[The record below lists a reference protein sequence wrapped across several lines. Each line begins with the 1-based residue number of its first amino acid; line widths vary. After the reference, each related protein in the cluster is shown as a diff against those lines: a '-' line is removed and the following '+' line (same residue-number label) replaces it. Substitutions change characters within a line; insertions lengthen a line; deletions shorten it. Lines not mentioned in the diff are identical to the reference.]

1 MSGGIYESVLF
12 ELNSCRSNPSKYSSK
27 LSNTLKYYKGKIFEK
42 PGYPAYETEEGPE
55 NVQACIKYLK
65 SVRPAAPLEWNEA
78 LSKAAQAHVD
88 DLGPKGLSGHD
99 SSDGSDAALR
109 VEKYGQWSGQLGE
122 NIDYGNCEGED
133 IVVSLLI
140 DDGVLA
146 RGQRLNI
153 MKREHVYVGIGFGYH
168 SEFEYMCVIIFAEVF
183 IENPPEPLPAS
194 QEEEKTEKSTSK
206 SNKSSLDKSASKNAR
221 KSAFETFDVSEYE
234 IEGVSHEE
242 IKEIKEFFDQIDY
255 NHSGAID
262 TSEILAAL
270 DNEDVDVTASS
281 VLQMLSELKIE
292 GTPKVDFYE
301 FLEYI
306 SNSKLNKTKPTT
318 KPVTRAGGKNEPYK
332 ASKTEAAPKVEPV
345 KKQPAET
352 PKPKVPHPNLSV
364 ADINQL
370 KEIFDAYDSE
380 GLGWINLED
389 LVSQI
394 TEHEYEPGVLDI
406 VDVMISLD
414 TKGKRRITF
423 EKLLDLLDAKKEE
436 NKNPPE
442 KTPKPQSSVSSTS
455 SQPQKKT
462 VASYQKSEVKTTTYT
477 YKGQT
482 YTKTTKKTVTKI
494 PARGDFDPEDFIR
507 PGLTEEEILE
517 IKDAFDLFDVEKTGK
532 IETRDLKQAMENQ
545 GFQYKSPTIFKMVC
559 ELDVEGRNRV
569 DFDEFLDMM
578 TENVVEESSK
588 EEVRK
593 VFNLFDVDQTG
604 FIELKNLKKIAKELG
619 ENLKE
624 EDIIELITKSD
635 ADGDG
640 KVSFQEFYDIM
651 SRTTY

>member
-1 MSGGIYESVLF
+1 MAGGIYESVLF

-42 PGYPAYETEEGPE
+42 PGYPAFETEEGPE

-65 SVRPAAPLEWNEA
+65 SVRPAAPLEWSEGLA
-78 LSKAAQAHVD
+78 KAAQAHVD

-99 SSDGSDAALR
+99 SSDGSDAAVR
-109 VEKYGQWSGQLGE
+109 VERFGQWSGQLGE

-183 IENPPEPLPAS
+183 SESLPESLTQS
-194 QEEEKTEKSTSK
+194 QPVEEKPKAYGGKGKPEVKVTKNEKSNRSDKSSSK
-206 SNKSSLDKSASKNAR
+206 SAQKSAY
-221 KSAFETFDVSEYE
+221 ETFDVSEYD
-234 IEGVSHEE
+234 IEGISHEE
-242 IKEIKEFFDQIDY
+242 IKDIKQFFDQLDY
-255 NHSGAID
+255 NQSGAIEA
-262 TSEILAAL
+262 SEIMAAL
-270 DNEDVDVTASS
+270 DSEDIDATASS
-281 VLQMLSELKIE
+281 VLQMLTDFKVEGSRIDFDEL
-292 GTPKVDFYE
+292 
-301 FLEYI
+301 LEII
-306 SNSKLNKTKPTT
+306 SSNKNQKSSPSSSKPDNSKP
-318 KPVTRAGGKNEPYK
+318 
-332 ASKTEAAPKVEPV
+332 SKSSAAPRPNPPEE
-345 KKQPAET
+345 KKLS
-352 PKPKVPHPNLSV
+352 HPNLGV
-364 ADINQL
+364 NDVNQI

-380 GLGWINLED
+380 QLGWINLED

-394 TEHEYEPGVLDI
+394 TENEYEPGVLEI
-406 VDVMISLD
+406 VDIMITID
-414 TKGKRRITF
+414 TKGKRRVTF
-423 EKLLDLLDAKKEE
+423 DKLLALLDARKEE
-436 NKNPPE
+436 IKNPKPE
-442 KTPKPQSSVSSTS
+442 KKSSPT
-455 SQPQKKT
+455 QPQKKT
-462 VASYQKSEVKTTTYT
+462 VTTYQKSEVKTTTYT

-482 YTKTTKKTVTKI
+482 YTKTTKKTVTNL
-494 PARGDFDPEDFIR
+494 PARGDFDPEDYAR
-507 PGLTEEEILE
+507 AGLTEEEIIE

-532 IETRDLKQAMENQ
+532 IETKDLRQAMENQ

-578 TENVVEESSK
+578 TENVVDESSK

-604 FIELKNLKKIAKELG
+604 YIELKNLRQIARELG

>member
-1 MSGGIYESVLF
+1 MAGGIYESVLF

-42 PGYPAYETEEGPE
+42 PGYPAFETEEGPE

-65 SVRPAAPLEWNEA
+65 SVRPAAPLEWSEG

-109 VEKYGQWSGQLGE
+109 VERYGQWSGQLGE

-153 MKREHVYVGIGFGYH
+153 MKRDHVYVGIGFGYH

-183 IENPPEPLPAS
+183 IENLPEPLPAS
-194 QEEEKTEKSTSK
+194 TEEEKTQKSAGKGNKNSADK
-206 SNKSSLDKSASKNAR
+206 SPNKSVR
-221 KSAFETFDVSEYE
+221 KSAYETFDVSEYE

-242 IKEIKEFFDQIDY
+242 IKEIKEFFDQLDY
-255 NHSGAID
+255 NQSGAIE
-262 TSEILAAL
+262 TSEILSAL
-270 DNEDVDVTASS
+270 DNEDIDVTASS
-281 VLQMLSELKIE
+281 VLQLLSELKIE
-292 GTPKVDFYE
+292 GTSKVDFDE

-306 SNSKLNKTKPTT
+306 SSSKVNKNKAPART
-318 KPVTRAGGKNEPYK
+318 AGKNEPYK
-332 ASKTEAAPKVEPV
+332 ANKTEAAPKPEPV
-345 KKQPAET
+345 KKQTAESSQ
-352 PKPKVPHPNLSV
+352 PKSAHPNISP
-364 ADINQL
+364 ADVNQL
-370 KEIFDAYDSE
+370 KEIFDAYDAE

-394 TEHEYEPGVLDI
+394 TENEYEQGVLEI
-406 VDVMISLD
+406 VDVMISID
-414 TKGKRRITF
+414 TKGKRRVTF

-436 NKNPPE
+436 NKH
-442 KTPKPQSSVSSTS
+442 PQEEPSKSKSNLSSSS

-462 VASYQKSEVKTTTYT
+462 VTSYQKSEVKTTTYT

-482 YTKTTKKTVTKI
+482 YTKTTKKTVTNI
-494 PARGDFDPEDFIR
+494 PARGDFDPEDYSR

-517 IKDAFDLFDVEKTGK
+517 IKDAFDLFDVGKTGK

-588 EEVRK
+588 DEVRK